1 MIRKFREFNFDVD
14 FSAGTFKS
22 DSDIIM
28 IENDN
33 KSIKFL
39 FHFEEG
45 ITNGTNALLKIKHYS
60 GDVKEK
66 VLSIMNNTAELIVT
80 NDILKAG
87 NLRMSISLI
96 GTENEILTSAEYIE
110 NIIVKEE
117 LGQGED
123 ISEEDKSNIATAVSQ
138 VNELIEKLESINFK
152 LNMET
157 GKLEVELW
165 EK

>member
-39 FHFEEG
+39 FHFEEDIG
-45 ITNGTNALLKIKHYS
+45 STNALLKIKHYS

-66 VLSIMNNTAELIVT
+66 VLSITNNTAELIVT

-110 NIIVKEE
+110 NIVVKEE

-123 ISEEDKSNIATAVSQ
+123 ISEEDKSNISTAVSQ

>member
-39 FHFEEG
+39 FHFEEDIG
-45 ITNGTNALLKIKHYS
+45 STNALLKIKHYS

-66 VLSIMNNTAELIVT
+66 VLSITNNGAELIVT

-110 NIIVKEE
+110 NIVVKEE

-123 ISEEDKSNIATAVSQ
+123 ISEEDKSNIATAVSR
-138 VNELIEKLESINFK
+138 VNELIEKTESINFK